1 MASEKPVQDV
11 TDVTETK
18 KEEENVV
25 VVESSKDK
33 NIPDVLDLSTEKTD
47 ENVPVKE
54 AGLPEPGTSVKS
66 KTANK
71 IEAGLPEPGTSVKS
85 KTANKIVKKKTGTF
99 SRSPRFL
106 SQSSSFPARGARDD
120 ITRKSIDATTTPKAS
135 SKPVV
140 ASGSRPKATAS
151 PSSGVSTKRNSL
163 VSAPIKKQTVP
174 VKPISKNAAKVPA
187 SKLVVDESSK
197 SLKDEMASK
206 NTEDAP
212 SSTALV
218 NVSVTYRVTE
228 KVSKPVKG
236 EVASKEDDDT
246 RSTTTSTSTPRGRR
260 SSVGSASGF
269 SFRLEER
276 AEKRKE
282 FYMKLEEKIQ
292 AKEVEKTTLQAKS
305 KESQEEEIKRLRK
318 SLTFKAGPMPS
329 FYKEP
334 PPKVEL
340 KKIPTTR
347 PKSPKL
353 GRRKSSSDATG
364 GETGAPRVTKPRDSP
379 LSSSSSLKK
388 PITKSQPKT
397 ESVKGKERKKEEAE
411 KRREEHKASSTVA
424 AKPEEKKEEAEEEM
438 VSCVAVAAKPEEIK
452 PESNNIQVKA
462 EIMTSEVAV
471 GSS

>member
-1 MASEKPVQDV
+1 MASEKPVPDV
-11 TDVTETK
+11 SESK
-18 KEEENVV
+18 KEEKNVDVV
-25 VVESSKDK
+25 VSSNDK
-33 NIPDVLDLSTEKTD
+33 NIPEVLDLPTEKTD

-54 AGLPEPGTSVKS
+54 ADLPEPGASVKS

-71 IEAGLPEPGTSVKS
+71 V
-85 KTANKIVKKKTGTF
+85 VKKKTGTF

-106 SQSSSFPARGARDD
+106 SQSSSFPVRGARDD
-120 ITRKSIDATTTPKAS
+120 ITRKSIDATTTPRAS

-140 ASGSRPKATAS
+140 ASGSRPKATAAS
-151 PSSGVSTKRNSL
+151 PGSGVSTKRNSL
-163 VSAPIKKQTVP
+163 VSAPLKKQTVP
-174 VKPISKNAAKVPA
+174 VKPISETAAKVPA
-187 SKLVVDESSK
+187 SKLVVDEVSK
-197 SLKDEMASK
+197 STKDEMASK
-206 NTEDAP
+206 NTEDA
-212 SSTALV
+212 S
-218 NVSVTYRVTE
+218 SVTAVVAE

-353 GRRKSSSDATG
+353 GRRKSSSDATTG
-364 GETGAPRVTKPRDSP
+364 GETGPRVTKPRDSP
-379 LSSSSSLKK
+379 LSSSSLKK
-388 PITKSQPKT
+388 PLTKSQPKPDAQ
-397 ESVKGKERKKEEAE
+397 EKSVKGKERKKEEAE

-424 AKPEEKKEEAEEEM
+424 TAKPEEKKEEAEEEK
-438 VSCVAVAAKPEEIK
+438 VTCVAAKPEEIK
-452 PESNNIQVKA
+452 PESNNVQVKA

-471 GSS
+471 GS

>member
-1 MASEKPVQDV
+1 M
-11 TDVTETK
+11 
-18 KEEENVV
+18 
-25 VVESSKDK
+25 
-33 NIPDVLDLSTEKTD
+33 
-47 ENVPVKE
+47 
-54 AGLPEPGTSVKS
+54 
-66 KTANK
+66 
-71 IEAGLPEPGTSVKS
+71 
-85 KTANKIVKKKTGTF
+85 
-99 SRSPRFL
+99 
-106 SQSSSFPARGARDD
+106 
-120 ITRKSIDATTTPKAS
+120 
-135 SKPVV
+135 
-140 ASGSRPKATAS
+140 AS

-163 VSAPIKKQTVP
+163 VSAPLKKQTVP
-174 VKPISKNAAKVPA
+174 VKPVSKTAAKVPVSKESNCLA
-187 SKLVVDESSK
+187 SYFKYVV
-197 SLKDEMASK
+197 A
-206 NTEDAP
+206 
-212 SSTALV
+212 
-218 NVSVTYRVTE
+218 E

-305 KESQEEEIKRLRK
+305 KVSLTHLLSQEEEIKRLRK

-353 GRRKSSSDATG
+353 GRRKSSSDATTG
-364 GETGAPRVTKPRDSP
+364 GE
-379 LSSSSSLKK
+379 L
-388 PITKSQPKT
+388 PKT
-397 ESVKGKERKKEEAE
+397 ESVKVKERKKEEAE
-411 KRREEHKASSTVA
+411 KRREEQKTSSTVA
-424 AKPEEKKEEAEEEM
+424 AKPEEKKVEAEGEKA
-438 VSCVAVAAKPEEIK
+438 SCVSVAAKPEEIK

-462 EIMTSEVAV
+462 EIMTTEVAV
-471 GSS
+471 GS

>member
-1 MASEKPVQDV
+1 MASEKPTHDV
-11 TDVTETK
+11 TDVTESK
-18 KEEENVV
+18 QEEENVD

-33 NIPDVLDLSTEKTD
+33 NIPEVLDLSTEKTD
-47 ENVPVKE
+47 EHVPVKE

-66 KTANK
+66 KAANK
-71 IEAGLPEPGTSVKS
+71 V
-85 KTANKIVKKKTGTF
+85 VKKKTGTF

-120 ITRKSIDATTTPKAS
+120 VTRKSIDATTTPRAS

-151 PSSGVSTKRNSL
+151 PSSVVSTKRNSL
-163 VSAPIKKQTVP
+163 VSAPLKKQTVP
-174 VKPISKNAAKVPA
+174 VKSISKTAAKVHT
-187 SKLVVDESSK
+187 SKLVVDEGSK
-197 SLKDEMASK
+197 SVKDEMARK
-206 NTEDAP
+206 DTEDAP
-212 SSTALV
+212 STTVVVAD
-218 NVSVTYRVTE
+218 

-236 EVASKEDDDT
+236 EVGSKEDDDT

-282 FYMKLEEKIQ
+282 FYMKLEEKIH

-364 GETGAPRVTKPRDSP
+364 GETGGPRVTKPRDSR
-379 LSSSSSLKK
+379 LSSSSLKK
-388 PITKSQPKT
+388 PITKSQTKPETQDK
-397 ESVKGKERKKEEAE
+397 SGKGKERKKEEAE
-411 KRREEHKASSTVA
+411 KRREEQMASTVA
-424 AKPEEKKEEAEEEM
+424 AKPEEKREEAEEEK
-438 VSCVAVAAKPEEIK
+438 VSCVAAKPEEIE

-471 GSS
+471 GS

>member
-11 TDVTETK
+11 TDVTESK
-18 KEEENVV
+18 KEEENVD

-47 ENVPVKE
+47 ENVPVK
-54 AGLPEPGTSVKS
+54 
-66 KTANK
+66 
-71 IEAGLPEPGTSVKS
+71 EAGLPEPGTSVKS

-140 ASGSRPKATAS
+140 ASGSRPKAMAS

-163 VSAPIKKQTVP
+163 VSAPLKKQTVP
-174 VKPISKNAAKVPA
+174 VKPVSKTAAKVPA
-187 SKLVVDESSK
+187 SKV
-197 SLKDEMASK
+197 A
-206 NTEDAP
+206 
-212 SSTALV
+212 
-218 NVSVTYRVTE
+218 E

-246 RSTTTSTSTPRGRR
+246 RSTTTSISTPRGRR

-397 ESVKGKERKKEEAE
+397 ESVKAKERKKEEAE
-411 KRREEHKASSTVA
+411 KRREEQKTSSTVA
-424 AKPEEKKEEAEEEM
+424 AKPEEKKVEAEGEKA
-438 VSCVAVAAKPEEIK
+438 SCVSVAAKPEEIK

-471 GSS
+471 GS

>member
-11 TDVTETK
+11 TDVTESK
-18 KEEENVV
+18 KEEENVD

-47 ENVPVKE
+47 ENVPVK
-54 AGLPEPGTSVKS
+54 
-66 KTANK
+66 
-71 IEAGLPEPGTSVKS
+71 EAGLPEPGTSVKS

-140 ASGSRPKATAS
+140 ASGSRPKAMAS

-163 VSAPIKKQTVP
+163 VSAPLKKQTVP
-174 VKPISKNAAKVPA
+174 VKPVSKTAAKVPV
-187 SKLVVDESSK
+187 SKV
-197 SLKDEMASK
+197 A
-206 NTEDAP
+206 
-212 SSTALV
+212 
-218 NVSVTYRVTE
+218 E

-353 GRRKSSSDATG
+353 GRRKSSSDATTG

-379 LSSSSSLKK
+379 LSSSSSSLKK

-397 ESVKGKERKKEEAE
+397 ESVKVKERKKEEAE
-411 KRREEHKASSTVA
+411 KRREEQKTSSTVA
-424 AKPEEKKEEAEEEM
+424 AKPEEKKVEAEGEKA
-438 VSCVAVAAKPEEIK
+438 SCVSVAAKPEEIK

-462 EIMTSEVAV
+462 EIMTTEVAV
-471 GSS
+471 GS

>member
-11 TDVTETK
+11 TDVTESK
-18 KEEENVV
+18 KEEENVD

-47 ENVPVKE
+47 ENVPVK
-54 AGLPEPGTSVKS
+54 
-66 KTANK
+66 
-71 IEAGLPEPGTSVKS
+71 EAGLPEPGTSVKS

-140 ASGSRPKATAS
+140 ASGSRPKAMAS

-163 VSAPIKKQTVP
+163 VSAPLKKQTVP
-174 VKPISKNAAKVPA
+174 VKPVSKTAAKVPV
-187 SKLVVDESSK
+187 SKLVVDEGSK
-197 SLKDEMASK
+197 SIKDEMAGK

-212 SSTALV
+212 STTAV
-218 NVSVTYRVTE
+218 VAE

-353 GRRKSSSDATG
+353 GRRKSSSDATTG

-379 LSSSSSLKK
+379 LSSSSSSLKK

-397 ESVKGKERKKEEAE
+397 ESVKVKERKKEEAE
-411 KRREEHKASSTVA
+411 KRREEQKTSSTVA
-424 AKPEEKKEEAEEEM
+424 AKPEEKKVEAEGEKA
-438 VSCVAVAAKPEEIK
+438 SCVSVAAKPEEIK

-462 EIMTSEVAV
+462 EIMTTEVAV
-471 GSS
+471 GS

>member
-11 TDVTETK
+11 TDVTESK
-18 KEEENVV
+18 NEEENVD

-47 ENVPVKE
+47 ENVPVKVIMILTE
-54 AGLPEPGTSVKS
+54 L
-66 KTANK
+66 
-71 IEAGLPEPGTSVKS
+71 EAGLPEPGTSVKS

-140 ASGSRPKATAS
+140 ASGSRPKAMAS

-163 VSAPIKKQTVP
+163 VSAPLKKQTVP
-174 VKPISKNAAKVPA
+174 VKPVSKTAAKVPA
-187 SKLVVDESSK
+187 SKLVVDEGSK
-197 SLKDEMASK
+197 SIKDEVASK

-212 SSTALV
+212 STTAV
-218 NVSVTYRVTE
+218 VAE

-246 RSTTTSTSTPRGRR
+246 RSTTTSISTPRGRR

-397 ESVKGKERKKEEAE
+397 ESVKAKERKKEEAE
-411 KRREEHKASSTVA
+411 KRREEQKTSSTVA
-424 AKPEEKKEEAEEEM
+424 AKPEEKKVEAEGEKA
-438 VSCVAVAAKPEEIK
+438 SCVSVAAKPEEIK

-471 GSS
+471 GS

>member
-1 MASEKPVQDV
+1 MASEKPVLDA
-11 TDVTETK
+11 TDVTESK
-18 KEEENVV
+18 KEEENVDV
-25 VVESSKDK
+25 VVSSKDK
-33 NIPDVLDLSTEKTD
+33 SIPEVLDLSTEKTD

-54 AGLPEPGTSVKS
+54 ADLPEPSASVKS
-66 KTANK
+66 KAANK
-71 IEAGLPEPGTSVKS
+71 V
-85 KTANKIVKKKTGTF
+85 VKKKSGTF

-106 SQSSSFPARGARDD
+106 SQSSSFPARGAHAD
-120 ITRKSIDATTTPKAS
+120 ITRKSIDATTPKAS
-135 SKPVV
+135 SKHVV
-140 ASGSRPKATAS
+140 ASGSRPKATAT
-151 PSSGVSTKRNSL
+151 PGSGVSTKRNSL
-163 VSAPIKKQTVP
+163 ASAPLKKQTVP
-174 VKPISKNAAKVPA
+174 VKPISKTAAKVPA
-187 SKLVVDESSK
+187 SKLVIDEGSK
-197 SLKDEMASK
+197 TIKDETAGK
-206 NTEDAP
+206 NIEDA
-212 SSTALV
+212 S
-218 NVSVTYRVTE
+218 SVTAVVAE

-236 EVASKEDDDT
+236 DVASKEDDDT

-353 GRRKSSSDATG
+353 GRRKSSSDATTG
-364 GETGAPRVTKPRDSP
+364 VETSPRVARPRVSP
-379 LSSSSSLKK
+379 LSSSSLKK

-397 ESVKGKERKKEEAE
+397 ETQEKSVKGKERKKEEAE

-424 AKPEEKKEEAEEEM
+424 AKPEEKKEEAEEEK
-438 VSCVAVAAKPEEIK
+438 VTCVGAEPEEIK
-452 PESNNIQVKA
+452 PETNNIQVKA

-471 GSS
+471 GS

>member
-11 TDVTETK
+11 TDVTESK
-18 KEEENVV
+18 REEENVD

-71 IEAGLPEPGTSVKS
+71 I
-85 KTANKIVKKKTGTF
+85 VKKKTGTF

-106 SQSSSFPARGARDD
+106 SQSSSFPARGARED
-120 ITRKSIDATTTPKAS
+120 ITRKSIDATTPRAS

-140 ASGSRPKATAS
+140 ASGSRPKAMAS

-174 VKPISKNAAKVPA
+174 VKPVSKTAAKVPA
-187 SKLVVDESSK
+187 SKLVVDEGSK
-197 SLKDEMASK
+197 SIKDEVASK
-206 NTEDAP
+206 NTEDVP
-212 SSTALV
+212 STTAV
-218 NVSVTYRVTE
+218 VAE

-353 GRRKSSSDATG
+353 GRRKSSSDATTG

-379 LSSSSSLKK
+379 LSSSSSSLKK

-397 ESVKGKERKKEEAE
+397 ESVKAKERKKEEAE

-424 AKPEEKKEEAEEEM
+424 AKPEEKKEEAEEEK
-438 VSCVAVAAKPEEIK
+438 VSCVAAKPEEIK

-471 GSS
+471 GS

>member
-54 AGLPEPGTSVKS
+54 AS
-66 KTANK
+66 
-71 IEAGLPEPGTSVKS
+71 LPEPGTSVKS

-106 SQSSSFPARGARDD
+106 SQSSSFPGRGARDD
-120 ITRKSIDATTTPKAS
+120 ITRKSIDATTTPKAR

-174 VKPISKNAAKVPA
+174 VKPVSKTAAKVPV
-187 SKLVVDESSK
+187 SKV
-197 SLKDEMASK
+197 A
-206 NTEDAP
+206 
-212 SSTALV
+212 
-218 NVSVTYRVTE
+218 E
-228 KVSKPVKG
+228 KVLKG

-438 VSCVAVAAKPEEIK
+438 VSCVAVAVAVAAKPEEIK

-471 GSS
+471 GS

>member
-1 MASEKPVQDV
+1 MASEKPIQDV
-11 TDVTETK
+11 TDVTGSK
-18 KEEENVV
+18 KEEENVDV
-25 VVESSKDK
+25 VSSKDK
-33 NIPDVLDLSTEKTD
+33 NIPEVLDLSTEKTD
-47 ENVPVKE
+47 NVVVSENVLVKE
-54 AGLPEPGTSVKS
+54 ADLPEAGSSVKS
-66 KTANK
+66 KAANK
-71 IEAGLPEPGTSVKS
+71 V
-85 KTANKIVKKKTGTF
+85 VKKKSGTF

-106 SQSSSFPARGARDD
+106 SQSSSFPARGAHAD
-120 ITRKSIDATTTPKAS
+120 ITRKSIDATTPKAS
-135 SKPVV
+135 SKHVV
-140 ASGSRPKATAS
+140 ASGSKPKATTAS
-151 PSSGVSTKRNSL
+151 LSSGVSTKRNSL
-163 VSAPIKKQTVP
+163 VSAPLKKQTVP
-174 VKPISKNAAKVPA
+174 VKPISKTAAKVPA
-187 SKLVVDESSK
+187 SKLVVDEVSK
-197 SLKDEMASK
+197 SIKDEMAGK
-206 NTEDAP
+206 NTEDA
-212 SSTALV
+212 T
-218 NVSVTYRVTE
+218 SVTAVVAE

-353 GRRKSSSDATG
+353 GRRKSSSDATTG
-364 GETGAPRVTKPRDSP
+364 SETGTRVTRPRDSP
-379 LSSSSSLKK
+379 LSSSSLKK

-397 ESVKGKERKKEEAE
+397 ETQEKSVKAKERKKEEAE
-411 KRREEHKASSTVA
+411 KRREEQKASTVA
-424 AKPEEKKEEAEEEM
+424 AKPEEKKEEAEEEKA
-438 VSCVAVAAKPEEIK
+438 SCVAAKPEEIK
-452 PESNNIQVKA
+452 PESNNIEVKA
-462 EIMTSEVAV
+462 ETMTSEVAV
-471 GSS
+471 GG

>member
-1 MASEKPVQDV
+1 MASEKPIQDA
-11 TDVTETK
+11 TDVNGSK
-18 KEEENVV
+18 KEEENVDV
-25 VVESSKDK
+25 VGSSKDK
-33 NIPDVLDLSTEKTD
+33 NVAEVLDLSTEKTD
-47 ENVPVKE
+47 ETVPVKE
-54 AGLPEPGTSVKS
+54 AELPEPGASVKS
-66 KTANK
+66 KTANR
-71 IEAGLPEPGTSVKS
+71 VV
-85 KTANKIVKKKTGTF
+85 VKKKPGTF

-106 SQSSSFPARGARDD
+106 SQSSSFPARGGARDD
-120 ITRKSIDATTTPKAS
+120 ITRKSIDATTTTPKATP
-135 SKPVV
+135 KPVV

-163 VSAPIKKQTVP
+163 VSAAPLKKQTLP
-174 VKPISKNAAKVPA
+174 VKPISKTAAAKVPA
-187 SKLVVDESSK
+187 SKLVVVDEASK
-197 SLKDEMASK
+197 SIKDEVASK
-206 NTEDAP
+206 NTEDA
-212 SSTALV
+212 SSATAV
-218 NVSVTYRVTE
+218 VAE

-353 GRRKSSSDATG
+353 GRRKSSSDGTTG
-364 GETGAPRVTKPRDSP
+364 GETVPRVVARPRDSP
-379 LSSSSSLKK
+379 LSSSSLKK
-388 PITKSQPKT
+388 TITKSQPKT
-397 ESVKGKERKKEEAE
+397 EAQEKSVKGKERKKEEAE

-424 AKPEEKKEEAEEEM
+424 AAKPEEKKEEEAEEEEEE
-438 VSCVAVAAKPEEIK
+438 VTCVAAKPEGIK

-471 GSS
+471 GG

>member
-54 AGLPEPGTSVKS
+54 AS
-66 KTANK
+66 
-71 IEAGLPEPGTSVKS
+71 LPEPGTSVKS

-106 SQSSSFPARGARDD
+106 SQSSSFPGRGARDD
-120 ITRKSIDATTTPKAS
+120 ITRKSIDATTTPKAR

-174 VKPISKNAAKVPA
+174 VKPVSKTAAKVPV
-187 SKLVVDESSK
+187 SKLVVDEGSK
-197 SLKDEMASK
+197 SIKDEMARK

-212 SSTALV
+212 STAV
-218 NVSVTYRVTE
+218 VAE
-228 KVSKPVKG
+228 KVLKG

-438 VSCVAVAAKPEEIK
+438 VSCVAVAVAVAAKPEEIK

-471 GSS
+471 GS